1 MYHQNYAFLCVL
13 ILFEEIL
20 IAKGPRS
27 APEVPETTVLA
38 HIKGS
43 LHLMQQFGF

>member
-1 MYHQNYAFLCVL
+1 MLHQNYAFFCAL
-13 ILFEEIL
+13 ILFAELL
-20 IAKGPRS
+20 IAEDPRS
-27 APEVPETTVLA
+27 VPEVTETTVLA

>member
-1 MYHQNYAFLCVL
+1 MYHQNYAFFVL
-13 ILFEEIL
+13 LFEEFL

-27 APEVPETTVLA
+27 VPEIPETTVSA
-38 HIKGS
+38 HVKGN